1 MNNELYHYGVL
12 GMKWGVRRYRNSDGT
27 LTKAGQ
33 RRYSNESPYEV
44 KTVEGDTFHVYP
56 RRGSK
61 KRYNTKV
68 TKVTQTWGE
77 HDRKVDDDKLYAR
90 DLKRYQKA
98 KGMKNRRRADKL
110 IKSISKESMARIE
123 SEAYETGKK
132 YAEEHFLDKADIAN
146 PTKYTRLND
155 AAKRTLRDTEIRTNV
170 HKR

>member
-1 MNNELYHYGVL
+1 MDNELYHYGVL

-33 RRYSNESPYEV
+33 RRYSNKAPYEV
-44 KTVEGDTFHVYP
+44 KTVEGDTFYVYS
-56 RRGSK
+56 RRGSG

-110 IKSISKESMARIE
+110 IKSISKESMVRIE
-123 SEAYETGKK
+123 SEAYENRIEKAKK
-132 YAEEHFLDKADIAN
+132 YINTFHEGIK
-146 PTKYTRLND
+146 
-155 AAKRTLRDTEIRTNV
+155 TEY
-170 HKR
+170 